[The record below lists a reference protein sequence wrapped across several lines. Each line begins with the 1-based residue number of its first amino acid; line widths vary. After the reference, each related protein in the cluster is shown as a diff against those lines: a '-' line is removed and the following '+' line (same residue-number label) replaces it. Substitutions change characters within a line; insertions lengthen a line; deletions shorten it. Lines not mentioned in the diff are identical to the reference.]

1 MGITSL
7 TFNVTDIPQLRK
19 RDTVIN
25 FPADQDDFVDKF
37 EANNDHLAIVTVPQ
51 LNTMK
56 NQLNVFKTE
65 VEDERVTMTNL
76 SSNATTQA
84 NKATTEATKASL
96 AAVSAT
102 QMRNETAG
110 LIELLPSDVN
120 LAYTKAAIDSKL
132 GDRDLANFLNFK
144 F

>member
-1 MGITSL
+1 MAVITA
-7 TFNVTDIPQLRK
+7 TFPTDWVAPQRGEAAEAFSTKANIAWAKLRDPLVPNLNLFGTQANEV
-19 RDTVIN
+19 RDEVN
-25 FPADQDDFVDKF
+25 S
-37 EANNDHLAIVTVPQ
+37 
-51 LNTMK
+51 
-56 NQLNVFKTE
+56 FKTQTE
-65 VEDERVTMTNL
+65 TLKNT
-76 SSNATTQA
+76 ATTQA

-120 LAYTKAAIDSKL
+120 LAYTKAAIDAKL
-132 GDRDLANFLNFK
+132 NDRDLANFLDFK